1 MSSDHPLVS
10 CTCAVCHTWRR
21 VGLLLVRP
29 EATVPFR
36 EYALRRVRELFTEL
50 LDASDGLVLGV
61 GGPLAGGPPVLPVGV
76 PAASVQTPAQG
87 PGGVAPGLT
96 PGQAATGP
104 ATAIG
109 PAQATSKV
117 PPASPPPFLGVPG
130 IPPETET
137 PVKEEIASPVEVKT
151 SPEKKKKSKKDKK
164 AKDKKAKPVQAAAT
178 EAFDTPPDYS
188 RSSEGASSHKGNKSP
203 SPATR
208 REQKELPESPA
219 RERSPPRRSERR
231 RRSRSK
237 RRSASR
243 RGRHNSREERR
254 QREKDSRSPR
264 LRERERWEREPP
276 VERVSRGSQRPPEP
290 AGAPPPRQLE
300 PPPGR
305 FYPRPWGGRRQ
316 WTTKGVKRRER
327 AQDIRD
333 YGPDPTRKAI
343 REHYQG
349 SR

>member
-1 MSSDHPLVS
+1 M
-10 CTCAVCHTWRR
+10 
-21 VGLLLVRP
+21 
-29 EATVPFR
+29 
-36 EYALRRVRELFTEL
+36 
-50 LDASDGLVLGV
+50 
-61 GGPLAGGPPVLPVGV
+61 LPVGV

-151 SPEKKKKSKKDKK
+151 SPEKKKNQRRTKK
-164 AKDKKAKPVQAAAT
+164 PRTRRPNQCRPPPLRPLT
-178 EAFDTPPDYS
+178 PPPDYS

-219 RERSPPRRSERR
+219 RERVTA
-231 RRSRSK
+231 K
-237 RRSASR
+237 
-243 RGRHNSREERR
+243 EE
-254 QREKDSRSPR
+254 
-264 LRERERWEREPP
+264 
-276 VERVSRGSQRPPEP
+276 
-290 AGAPPPRQLE
+290 
-300 PPPGR
+300 
-305 FYPRPWGGRRQ
+305 
-316 WTTKGVKRRER
+316 
-327 AQDIRD
+327 
-333 YGPDPTRKAI
+333 
-343 REHYQG
+343 
-349 SR
+349 